1 MTLRN
6 GEKSTARDMTQG
18 PILRQLV
25 FFSFPLMLGNV
36 FQLLYNM
43 VDSIIVGNFVS
54 KQALAAVGST
64 TVIVSMIIFF
74 FSGFAT
80 GAGVVIGN
88 NFGAKKMDR
97 LHDAVHTTVAATF
110 LFSLMLTVLGLAA
123 VRPMLVLMRT
133 PEDVFQDAALYLRIY
148 IGGISG
154 LLIYNMGSGILRA
167 VGDSIRPLGFLILTS
182 VLNILLD
189 LFFVI
194 VLKIGIAG
202 AAIATILSQFVSAV
216 LTLLL
221 LTRTKDIYRLDWKEL
236 RIDFP
241 ILKKIFSI
249 GMPAALQAVITSF
262 SNIFVQGYINVFG
275 SDVMAGWSCYNRL
288 DHFIFLPMQSMS
300 VASTTFVSQN
310 AGAGKERRSRQG
322 TFLAILITC
331 LVVGATAAVLTFFAP
346 AAVRL
351 FSPDDE
357 VIRYGTMF
365 IRTNAFFL
373 LFNGIAQV
381 LAGSL
386 RGRGDSRGPMVIML
400 FNFVLVRQV
409 YLYWVTHFVANT
421 PRLVGFGYPVGWTCC
436 CIMELIYAW
445 YRRRQSASQ
454 GKGQSEAGEDA
465 V

>member
-1 MTLRN
+1 MNRRST
-6 GEKSTARDMTQG
+6 EKSTARDMTQG

-54 KQALAAVGST
+54 KQALAAIGST
-64 TVIVSMIIFF
+64 TVIVSMIVFF

-88 NFGAKKMDR
+88 NFGARNMDR

-110 LFSLMLTVLGLAA
+110 IFSLLLTLLGTAA
-123 VRPMLVLMRT
+123 VRPMLVIMRT
-133 PEDVFQDAALYLRIY
+133 PEDVFRDAALYLRIY

-194 VLKIGIAG
+194 VLKLGIAG
-202 AAIATILSQFVSAV
+202 AAVATILSQFVSAA
-216 LTLLL
+216 LILLL
-221 LTRTKDIYRLDWKEL
+221 LTRTRDIYRLDWREL
-236 RIDFP
+236 HIDFP

-249 GMPAALQAVITSF
+249 GMPTALQAVITSF
-262 SNIFVQGYINVFG
+262 SNIFVQGYINAFG
-275 SDVMAGWSCYNRL
+275 SDVMAGWSCYNKL

-310 AGAGKERRSRQG
+310 AGAGNERRSRRG
-322 TFLAILITC
+322 TFLAIQITC
-331 LVVGATAAVLTFFAP
+331 LVIGVTAAVLTFFAP
-346 AAVRL
+346 AAVRM
-351 FSPDDE
+351 FSPDE
-357 VIRYGTMF
+357 AVIRYGAMF

-373 LFNGIAQV
+373 IFNGIAQV
-381 LAGSL
+381 LAGAL

-400 FNFVLVRQV
+400 FNFVVVRQI

-421 PRLVGFGYPVGWTCC
+421 PRLVGFGYPVGWVLCC
-436 CIMELIYAW
+436 VMELIYAW
-445 YRRRQSASQ
+445 CRLKRSASR
-454 GKGQSEAGEDA
+454 
-465 V
+465 

>member
-1 MTLRN
+1 MNRRST
-6 GEKSTARDMTQG
+6 EKSTARDMTQG

-54 KQALAAVGST
+54 KQALAAIGST
-64 TVIVSMIIFF
+64 TVIVSMIVFF

-88 NFGAKKMDR
+88 NFGARNMDR

-110 LFSLMLTVLGLAA
+110 IFSLLLTLLGTAA
-123 VRPMLVLMRT
+123 VRPMLVIMRT
-133 PEDVFQDAALYLRIY
+133 PEDVFRDAALYLRIY

-194 VLKIGIAG
+194 VLKLGIAG
-202 AAIATILSQFVSAV
+202 AAVATILSQFVSAA
-216 LTLLL
+216 LILLL
-221 LTRTKDIYRLDWKEL
+221 LTRTRDIYRLDWREL
-236 RIDFP
+236 HIDFP

-249 GMPAALQAVITSF
+249 GMPTALQAVITSF
-262 SNIFVQGYINVFG
+262 SNIFVQGYINAFG
-275 SDVMAGWSCYNRL
+275 SDVMAGWSCYNKL

-310 AGAGKERRSRQG
+310 AGAGNERRSRRG

-331 LVVGATAAVLTFFAP
+331 LVIGVTAAVLTFFAP
-346 AAVRL
+346 AAVRM
-351 FSPDDE
+351 FSPDE
-357 VIRYGTMF
+357 AVIRYGAMF

-373 LFNGIAQV
+373 IFNGIAQV
-381 LAGSL
+381 LAGAL

-400 FNFVLVRQV
+400 FNFVVVRQI
-409 YLYWVTHFVANT
+409 YLYWVTHFVTNT
-421 PRLVGFGYPVGWTCC
+421 PRLVGFGYPVGWVLCC
-436 CIMELIYAW
+436 VMELIYAW
-445 YRRRQSASQ
+445 CHLKRSASR
-454 GKGQSEAGEDA
+454 
-465 V
+465 

>member
-1 MTLRN
+1 MNRSSA
-6 GEKSTARDMTQG
+6 EKSTARDMTQG

-54 KQALAAVGST
+54 KQALAAIGST
-64 TVIVSMIIFF
+64 TVIVSMIVFF

-88 NFGAKKMDR
+88 NFGARNMDR

-110 LFSLMLTVLGLAA
+110 IFSLLLTLLGTAA
-123 VRPMLVLMRT
+123 VRPMLVIMHT
-133 PEDVFQDAALYLRIY
+133 PEDVFRDAALYLRIY

-194 VLKIGIAG
+194 VLKLGIAG
-202 AAIATILSQFVSAV
+202 AAVATILSQFVSAV
-216 LTLLL
+216 LILLL
-221 LTRTKDIYRLDWKEL
+221 LTRTRDIYRLDWKEL
-236 RIDFP
+236 HIDFP

-249 GMPAALQAVITSF
+249 GMPTALQAVITSF
-262 SNIFVQGYINVFG
+262 SNIFVQGYINAFG
-275 SDVMAGWSCYNRL
+275 SDVMAGWSCYNKL

-310 AGAGKERRSRQG
+310 AGAGNERRSRRG

-331 LVVGATAAVLTFFAP
+331 LVIGVTAVVLTFFAP

-351 FSPDDE
+351 FSPDE
-357 VIRYGTMF
+357 AVIRYGAMF

-373 LFNGIAQV
+373 IFNGIAQV
-381 LAGSL
+381 LAGAL
-386 RGRGDSRGPMVIML
+386 RGKGDSRGPMVIML
-400 FNFVLVRQV
+400 FNFVVVRQI

-421 PRLVGFGYPVGWTCC
+421 PRLVGFGYPVGWVLCC
-436 CIMELIYAW
+436 VMELIYAW
-445 YRRRQSASQ
+445 CRLKRSASR
-454 GKGQSEAGEDA
+454 
-465 V
+465 

>member
-1 MTLRN
+1 MNRRST
-6 GEKSTARDMTQG
+6 EKSTARDMTQG

-54 KQALAAVGST
+54 KQALAAIGST
-64 TVIVSMIIFF
+64 TVIVSMIVFF

-88 NFGAKKMDR
+88 NFGARNMDR

-110 LFSLMLTVLGLAA
+110 IFSLLLTLLGTAA
-123 VRPMLVLMRT
+123 VRPMLVIMRT
-133 PEDVFQDAALYLRIY
+133 PEDVFRDAALYLRIY

-194 VLKIGIAG
+194 VLKLGIAG
-202 AAIATILSQFVSAV
+202 AAVATILSQFVSAA
-216 LTLLL
+216 LILLL
-221 LTRTKDIYRLDWKEL
+221 LTRTRDIYRLDWREL
-236 RIDFP
+236 HIDFP

-249 GMPAALQAVITSF
+249 GMPTALQAVITSF
-262 SNIFVQGYINVFG
+262 SNIFVQGYINAFG
-275 SDVMAGWSCYNRL
+275 SDVMAGWSCYNKL

-310 AGAGKERRSRQG
+310 AGAGNERRSRRG

-331 LVVGATAAVLTFFAP
+331 LVIGVTAAVLTFFAP
-346 AAVRL
+346 TAVRL
-351 FSPDDE
+351 FSPDE
-357 VIRYGTMF
+357 AVIRYGAMF

-373 LFNGIAQV
+373 IFNGIAQV
-381 LAGSL
+381 LAGAL

-400 FNFVLVRQV
+400 FNFVVVRQI

-421 PRLVGFGYPVGWTCC
+421 PRLVGFGYPVGWVLCC
-436 CIMELIYAW
+436 VMELIYAW
-445 YRRRQSASQ
+445 CHLKRSASR
-454 GKGQSEAGEDA
+454 
-465 V
+465 

>member
-1 MTLRN
+1 MNRRST
-6 GEKSTARDMTQG
+6 EKSTARDMTQG

-54 KQALAAVGST
+54 KQALAAIGST
-64 TVIVSMIIFF
+64 TVIVSMIVFF

-88 NFGAKKMDR
+88 NFGARNMDR

-110 LFSLMLTVLGLAA
+110 IFSLLLTLLGTAA
-123 VRPMLVLMRT
+123 VRPMLVIMRT
-133 PEDVFQDAALYLRIY
+133 PEDVFRDAALYLRIY

-194 VLKIGIAG
+194 VLKLGIAG
-202 AAIATILSQFVSAV
+202 AAVATILSQFVSAA
-216 LTLLL
+216 LILLL
-221 LTRTKDIYRLDWKEL
+221 LTRTRDIYRLDWKEL
-236 RIDFP
+236 HIDFP

-249 GMPAALQAVITSF
+249 GMPTALQAVITSF
-262 SNIFVQGYINVFG
+262 SNIFVQGYINAFG
-275 SDVMAGWSCYNRL
+275 SDVMAGWSCYNKL

-310 AGAGKERRSRQG
+310 AGAGNERRSRRG

-331 LVVGATAAVLTFFAP
+331 LVIGVTAAVLTFFAP
-346 AAVRL
+346 AAVRM
-351 FSPDDE
+351 FSPDE
-357 VIRYGTMF
+357 AVIRYGAMF

-373 LFNGIAQV
+373 IFNGIAQV
-381 LAGSL
+381 LAGAL

-400 FNFVLVRQV
+400 FNFVVVRQI

-421 PRLVGFGYPVGWTCC
+421 PRLVGFGYPVGWVLCC
-436 CIMELIYAW
+436 VMELIYAW
-445 YRRRQSASQ
+445 CRLKRSASR
-454 GKGQSEAGEDA
+454 
-465 V
+465 

>member
-1 MTLRN
+1 MNRSSA
-6 GEKSTARDMTQG
+6 EKSTARDMTQG

-54 KQALAAVGST
+54 KQALAAIGST
-64 TVIVSMIIFF
+64 TVIVSMIVFF

-88 NFGAKKMDR
+88 NFGARNMDR

-110 LFSLMLTVLGLAA
+110 IFSLLLTLLGTAA
-123 VRPMLVLMRT
+123 VRPMLVIMRT
-133 PEDVFQDAALYLRIY
+133 PEDVFRDAALYLRIY

-194 VLKIGIAG
+194 VLKLGIAG
-202 AAIATILSQFVSAV
+202 AAVATILSQFVSAA
-216 LTLLL
+216 LILLL
-221 LTRTKDIYRLDWKEL
+221 LTRTRDIYRLDWKEL
-236 RIDFP
+236 HIDFP

-249 GMPAALQAVITSF
+249 GMPTALQAVITSF
-262 SNIFVQGYINVFG
+262 SNIFVQGYINAFG
-275 SDVMAGWSCYNRL
+275 SDVMAGWSCYNKL

-310 AGAGKERRSRQG
+310 AGAGNERRSRRG

-331 LVVGATAAVLTFFAP
+331 LVIGVTAAVLTFFAP

-351 FSPDDE
+351 FSPDE
-357 VIRYGTMF
+357 AVIRYGAMF

-373 LFNGIAQV
+373 IFNGIAQV
-381 LAGSL
+381 LAGAL

-400 FNFVLVRQV
+400 FNFVVVRQI
-409 YLYWVTHFVANT
+409 YLYWVTHYVANT
-421 PRLVGFGYPVGWTCC
+421 PRLVGFGYPVGWVLCC
-436 CIMELIYAW
+436 VMELIYAW
-445 YRRRQSASQ
+445 CRLKRSASR
-454 GKGQSEAGEDA
+454 
-465 V
+465 

>member
-1 MTLRN
+1 MNRRST
-6 GEKSTARDMTQG
+6 EKSTARDMTQG

-54 KQALAAVGST
+54 KQALAAIGST
-64 TVIVSMIIFF
+64 TVIVSMIVFF

-88 NFGAKKMDR
+88 NFGARNMDR

-110 LFSLMLTVLGLAA
+110 IFSLLLTLLGTAA
-123 VRPMLVLMRT
+123 VRPMLVIMRT
-133 PEDVFQDAALYLRIY
+133 PEDVFRDAALYLRIY

-194 VLKIGIAG
+194 VLKLGIAG
-202 AAIATILSQFVSAV
+202 AAVATILSQFVSAA
-216 LTLLL
+216 LILLL
-221 LTRTKDIYRLDWKEL
+221 LTRTRDIYRLDWKEL
-236 RIDFP
+236 HIDFP

-249 GMPAALQAVITSF
+249 GMPTALQAVITSF
-262 SNIFVQGYINVFG
+262 SNIFVQGYINAFG
-275 SDVMAGWSCYNRL
+275 SDVMAGWSCYNKL

-310 AGAGKERRSRQG
+310 AGAGNERRSRRG

-331 LVVGATAAVLTFFAP
+331 LVIGVTAAVLTFFAP
-346 AAVRL
+346 AAVRM
-351 FSPDDE
+351 FSPDE
-357 VIRYGTMF
+357 AVIRYGAMF

-373 LFNGIAQV
+373 IFNGIAQV
-381 LAGSL
+381 LAGAL

-400 FNFVLVRQV
+400 FNFVVVRQI
-409 YLYWVTHFVANT
+409 YLYWVTHYVANT
-421 PRLVGFGYPVGWTCC
+421 PRLVGFGYPVGWVLCC
-436 CIMELIYAW
+436 VMELIYAW
-445 YRRRQSASQ
+445 CFLKRSASR
-454 GKGQSEAGEDA
+454 
-465 V
+465 

>member
-1 MTLRN
+1 
-6 GEKSTARDMTQG
+6 MTQG

-54 KQALAAVGST
+54 KQALAAIGST
-64 TVIVSMIIFF
+64 TVIVSMIVFF

-88 NFGAKKMDR
+88 NFGARNMDR

-110 LFSLMLTVLGLAA
+110 IFSLLLTLLGTAA
-123 VRPMLVLMRT
+123 VRPMLVIMRT
-133 PEDVFQDAALYLRIY
+133 PEDVFRDAALYLRIY

-194 VLKIGIAG
+194 VLKLGIAG
-202 AAIATILSQFVSAV
+202 AAVATILSQFVSAV
-216 LTLLL
+216 LILLL
-221 LTRTKDIYRLDWKEL
+221 LTRTRDIYRLDWKEL
-236 RIDFP
+236 HIDFP

-249 GMPAALQAVITSF
+249 GMPTALQAVITSF
-262 SNIFVQGYINVFG
+262 SNIFVQGYINAFG
-275 SDVMAGWSCYNRL
+275 SDVMAGWSCYNKL
-288 DHFIFLPMQSMS
+288 DHFMFLPMQSMS

-310 AGAGKERRSRQG
+310 AGAGNERRSRRG

-331 LVVGATAAVLTFFAP
+331 LVIGVTAVVLTFFAP
-346 AAVRL
+346 AAVRM
-351 FSPDDE
+351 FSPDE
-357 VIRYGTMF
+357 AVIRYGAMF

-373 LFNGIAQV
+373 IFNGIAQV
-381 LAGSL
+381 LAGAL

-400 FNFVLVRQV
+400 FNFVVVRQI

-421 PRLVGFGYPVGWTCC
+421 PRLVGFGYPVGWVLCC
-436 CIMELIYAW
+436 VMELIYAW
-445 YRRRQSASQ
+445 CHLKRSASR
-454 GKGQSEAGEDA
+454 
-465 V
+465 

>member
-1 MTLRN
+1 MNRSSA
-6 GEKSTARDMTQG
+6 EKSTARDMTQG

-54 KQALAAVGST
+54 KQALAAIGST
-64 TVIVSMIIFF
+64 TVIVSMIVFF

-88 NFGAKKMDR
+88 NFGARNMDR

-110 LFSLMLTVLGLAA
+110 IFSLLLTLLGTAA
-123 VRPMLVLMRT
+123 VRPMLVIMRT
-133 PEDVFQDAALYLRIY
+133 PEDVFRDAALYLRIY

-194 VLKIGIAG
+194 VLKLGIAG
-202 AAIATILSQFVSAV
+202 AAVATILSQFVSAV
-216 LTLLL
+216 LILLL
-221 LTRTKDIYRLDWKEL
+221 LTRTRDIYRLDWKEL
-236 RIDFP
+236 HIDFP

-249 GMPAALQAVITSF
+249 GMPTALQAVITSF
-262 SNIFVQGYINVFG
+262 SNIFVQGYINAFG
-275 SDVMAGWSCYNRL
+275 SDVMAGWSCYDKL

-310 AGAGKERRSRQG
+310 AGAGNERRSRRG

-331 LVVGATAAVLTFFAP
+331 LVIGVTAVVLTFFAP
-346 AAVRL
+346 AAVRM
-351 FSPDDE
+351 FSPDE
-357 VIRYGTMF
+357 AVIRYGAMF

-373 LFNGIAQV
+373 IFNGIAQV
-381 LAGSL
+381 LAGAL

-400 FNFVLVRQV
+400 FNFVVVRQI

-421 PRLVGFGYPVGWTCC
+421 PRLVGFGYPVGWVLCC
-436 CIMELIYAW
+436 VMELIYAW
-445 YRRRQSASQ
+445 CHLKRSASR
-454 GKGQSEAGEDA
+454 
-465 V
+465 

>member
-1 MTLRN
+1 MNRRST
-6 GEKSTARDMTQG
+6 EKSTARDMTQG

-54 KQALAAVGST
+54 KQALAAIGST
-64 TVIVSMIIFF
+64 TVIVSMIVFF

-88 NFGAKKMDR
+88 NFGARNMDR

-110 LFSLMLTVLGLAA
+110 IFSLLLTLLGTAA
-123 VRPMLVLMRT
+123 VRPMLVIMRT
-133 PEDVFQDAALYLRIY
+133 PEDVFRDAALYLRIY

-194 VLKIGIAG
+194 VLKLGIAG
-202 AAIATILSQFVSAV
+202 AAVATILSQFVSAA
-216 LTLLL
+216 LILLL
-221 LTRTKDIYRLDWKEL
+221 LTRTRDIYRLDWKEL
-236 RIDFP
+236 HIDFP

-249 GMPAALQAVITSF
+249 GMPTALQAVITSF
-262 SNIFVQGYINVFG
+262 SNIFVQGYINAFG
-275 SDVMAGWSCYNRL
+275 SDVMAGWSCYNKL

-310 AGAGKERRSRQG
+310 AGAGNERRSRRG

-331 LVVGATAAVLTFFAP
+331 LVIGVTAAVLTFFAP
-346 AAVRL
+346 TAVRL
-351 FSPDDE
+351 FSPDE
-357 VIRYGTMF
+357 AVIRYGAMF

-373 LFNGIAQV
+373 IFNGIAQV
-381 LAGSL
+381 LAGAL

-400 FNFVLVRQV
+400 FNFVVVRQI

-421 PRLVGFGYPVGWTCC
+421 PRLVGFGYPVGWVLCC
-436 CIMELIYAW
+436 VMELIYAW
-445 YRRRQSASQ
+445 CHLKRSASR
-454 GKGQSEAGEDA
+454 
-465 V
+465 

>member
-1 MTLRN
+1 MNRSSA
-6 GEKSTARDMTQG
+6 EKSTARDMTQG

-54 KQALAAVGST
+54 KQALAAIGST
-64 TVIVSMIIFF
+64 TVIVSMIVFF

-88 NFGAKKMDR
+88 NFGARNMDR

-110 LFSLMLTVLGLAA
+110 IFSLLLTLLGTAA
-123 VRPMLVLMRT
+123 VRPMLVIMRT
-133 PEDVFQDAALYLRIY
+133 PEDVFRDAALYLRIY

-194 VLKIGIAG
+194 VLKLGIAG
-202 AAIATILSQFVSAV
+202 AAVATILSQFVSAV
-216 LTLLL
+216 LILLL
-221 LTRTKDIYRLDWKEL
+221 LTRTRDIYRLDWKEL
-236 RIDFP
+236 HIDFP

-249 GMPAALQAVITSF
+249 GMPTALQAVITSF
-262 SNIFVQGYINVFG
+262 SNIFVQGYINAFG
-275 SDVMAGWSCYNRL
+275 SDVMAGWSCYNKL

-310 AGAGKERRSRQG
+310 AGAGNERRSRRG

-331 LVVGATAAVLTFFAP
+331 LVIGVTAVVLTFFAP

-351 FSPDDE
+351 FSPDE
-357 VIRYGTMF
+357 AVIRYGAMF

-373 LFNGIAQV
+373 IFNGIAQV
-381 LAGSL
+381 LAGAL

-400 FNFVLVRQV
+400 FNFVVVRQI

-421 PRLVGFGYPVGWTCC
+421 PRLVGFGYPVGWVLCC
-436 CIMELIYAW
+436 VMELIYAW
-445 YRRRQSASQ
+445 CHLKRSASR
-454 GKGQSEAGEDA
+454 
-465 V
+465 

>member
-1 MTLRN
+1 MNRSST
-6 GEKSTARDMTQG
+6 EKSTARDMTQG

-54 KQALAAVGST
+54 KQALAAIGST
-64 TVIVSMIIFF
+64 TVIVSMIVFF

-88 NFGAKKMDR
+88 NFGARNMNR

-110 LFSLMLTVLGLAA
+110 IFSLLLTLLGTAA

-133 PEDVFQDAALYLRIY
+133 PEDVFRDAALYLCIY

-194 VLKIGIAG
+194 VLKLGIAG
-202 AAIATILSQFVSAV
+202 AAVATILSQFVSAA
-216 LTLLL
+216 LILLL
-221 LTRTKDIYRLDWKEL
+221 LTRTSDIYRLDWKEL
-236 RIDFP
+236 HIDFP

-249 GMPAALQAVITSF
+249 GMPTALQAVITSF
-262 SNIFVQGYINVFG
+262 SNIFVQGYINAFG
-275 SDVMAGWSCYNRL
+275 SDVMAGWSCYNKL
-288 DHFIFLPMQSMS
+288 DHFMFLPMQSMS

-310 AGAGKERRSRQG
+310 AGAGNERRSRQG
-322 TFLAILITC
+322 TLLAILITC
-331 LVVGATAAVLTFFAP
+331 LIIGATAAVLIFFAP

-351 FSPDDE
+351 FSPDE
-357 VIRYGTMF
+357 AVIRYGAMF

-400 FNFVLVRQV
+400 FNFVVVRQI

-421 PRLVGFGYPVGWTCC
+421 PRLVGFGYPVGWVLCC
-436 CIMELIYAW
+436 VMELIYAW
-445 YRRRQSASQ
+445 CRLKRSASR
-454 GKGQSEAGEDA
+454 
-465 V
+465 

>member
-1 MTLRN
+1 MNRSSA
-6 GEKSTARDMTQG
+6 EKSTARDMTQG

-54 KQALAAVGST
+54 KQALAAIGST
-64 TVIVSMIIFF
+64 TVIVSMIVFF

-88 NFGAKKMDR
+88 NFGARNMDR

-110 LFSLMLTVLGLAA
+110 IFSLLLTLLGTAA
-123 VRPMLVLMRT
+123 VRPMLVIMRT
-133 PEDVFQDAALYLRIY
+133 PEDVFRDAALYLRIY

-194 VLKIGIAG
+194 VLKLGIAG
-202 AAIATILSQFVSAV
+202 AGVATILSQFVSAV
-216 LTLLL
+216 LILLL
-221 LTRTKDIYRLDWKEL
+221 LTRTRDIYRLDWKEL
-236 RIDFP
+236 HIDFP

-249 GMPAALQAVITSF
+249 GMPTALQAVITSF
-262 SNIFVQGYINVFG
+262 SNIFVQGYINAFG
-275 SDVMAGWSCYNRL
+275 SDVMAGWSCYNKL

-310 AGAGKERRSRQG
+310 AGAGNERRSRRG

-331 LVVGATAAVLTFFAP
+331 LVIGVTAVVLTFFAP
-346 AAVRL
+346 AAVRM
-351 FSPDDE
+351 FSPDE
-357 VIRYGTMF
+357 AVIRYGAMF

-373 LFNGIAQV
+373 IFNGIAQV
-381 LAGSL
+381 LAGAL

-400 FNFVLVRQV
+400 FNFVVVRQI

-421 PRLVGFGYPVGWTCC
+421 PRLVGFGYPVGWVLCC
-436 CIMELIYAW
+436 VMELIYAW
-445 YRRRQSASQ
+445 CRLKRSASR
-454 GKGQSEAGEDA
+454 
-465 V
+465 

>member
-1 MTLRN
+1 MNRSSA
-6 GEKSTARDMTQG
+6 EKSTARDMTQG

-54 KQALAAVGST
+54 KQALAAIGST
-64 TVIVSMIIFF
+64 TVIVSMIVFF

-88 NFGAKKMDR
+88 NFGARNMDR

-110 LFSLMLTVLGLAA
+110 IFSLLLTLLGTAA
-123 VRPMLVLMRT
+123 VRPMLVIMRT
-133 PEDVFQDAALYLRIY
+133 PEDVFRDAALYLRIY

-194 VLKIGIAG
+194 VLKLGIAG
-202 AAIATILSQFVSAV
+202 AAVATILSQFVSAA
-216 LTLLL
+216 LILLL
-221 LTRTKDIYRLDWKEL
+221 LTRTRDIYRLDWKEL
-236 RIDFP
+236 HIDFP

-249 GMPAALQAVITSF
+249 GMPTALQAVITSF
-262 SNIFVQGYINVFG
+262 SNIFVQGYINAFG
-275 SDVMAGWSCYNRL
+275 SDVMAGWSCYNKL

-310 AGAGKERRSRQG
+310 AGAGNERRSRRG

-331 LVVGATAAVLTFFAP
+331 LVIGVTAAVLTFFAP
-346 AAVRL
+346 AAVRM
-351 FSPDDE
+351 FSPDE
-357 VIRYGTMF
+357 AVIRYGAMF

-373 LFNGIAQV
+373 IFNGIAQV
-381 LAGSL
+381 LAGAL

-400 FNFVLVRQV
+400 FNFVVVRQI

-421 PRLVGFGYPVGWTCC
+421 PRLVGFGYPVGWVLCC
-436 CIMELIYAW
+436 VMELIYAW
-445 YRRRQSASQ
+445 CRLKRSASR
-454 GKGQSEAGEDA
+454 
-465 V
+465 

>member
-1 MTLRN
+1 MNRRST
-6 GEKSTARDMTQG
+6 EKSTARDMTQG

-54 KQALAAVGST
+54 KQALAAIGST
-64 TVIVSMIIFF
+64 TVIVSMIVFF

-88 NFGAKKMDR
+88 NFGARNMDR

-110 LFSLMLTVLGLAA
+110 IFSLLLTLLGTAA
-123 VRPMLVLMRT
+123 VRPMLVIMRT
-133 PEDVFQDAALYLRIY
+133 PEDVFRDAALYLRIY

-194 VLKIGIAG
+194 VLKLGIAG
-202 AAIATILSQFVSAV
+202 AAVATILSQFVSAA
-216 LTLLL
+216 LILLL
-221 LTRTKDIYRLDWKEL
+221 LTRTRDIYRLDWREL
-236 RIDFP
+236 HIDFP

-249 GMPAALQAVITSF
+249 GMPTALQAVITSF
-262 SNIFVQGYINVFG
+262 SNIFVQGYINAFG
-275 SDVMAGWSCYNRL
+275 SDVMAGWSCYNKL

-310 AGAGKERRSRQG
+310 AGAGNERRSRRG

-331 LVVGATAAVLTFFAP
+331 LVIGVTAAVLTFFAP

-351 FSPDDE
+351 FSPDE
-357 VIRYGTMF
+357 AVIRYGAMF

-373 LFNGIAQV
+373 IFNGIAQV
-381 LAGSL
+381 LAGAL

-400 FNFVLVRQV
+400 FNFVVVRQI

-421 PRLVGFGYPVGWTCC
+421 PRLVGFGYPVGWVLCC
-436 CIMELIYAW
+436 VMELIYAW
-445 YRRRQSASQ
+445 CRLKRSASR
-454 GKGQSEAGEDA
+454 
-465 V
+465 

>member
-1 MTLRN
+1 
-6 GEKSTARDMTQG
+6 MTQG

-54 KQALAAVGST
+54 KQALAAIGST
-64 TVIVSMIIFF
+64 TVIVSMIVFF

-88 NFGAKKMDR
+88 NFGARNMDR

-110 LFSLMLTVLGLAA
+110 IFSLLLTLLGTAA
-123 VRPMLVLMRT
+123 VRPMLVIMRT
-133 PEDVFQDAALYLRIY
+133 PEDVFRDAALYLRIY

-194 VLKIGIAG
+194 VLKLGIAG
-202 AAIATILSQFVSAV
+202 AAVATILSQFVSAA
-216 LTLLL
+216 LILLL
-221 LTRTKDIYRLDWKEL
+221 LTRTRDIYRLDWKEL
-236 RIDFP
+236 HIDFP

-249 GMPAALQAVITSF
+249 GMPTALQAVITSF
-262 SNIFVQGYINVFG
+262 SNIFVQGYINAFG
-275 SDVMAGWSCYNRL
+275 SDVMAGWSCYNKL

-310 AGAGKERRSRQG
+310 AGAGNERRSRRG

-331 LVVGATAAVLTFFAP
+331 LVIGVTAAVLTFFAP
-346 AAVRL
+346 TAVRL
-351 FSPDDE
+351 FSPDE
-357 VIRYGTMF
+357 AVIRYGAMF

-373 LFNGIAQV
+373 IFNGIAQV
-381 LAGSL
+381 LAGAL

-400 FNFVLVRQV
+400 FNFVVVRQI
-409 YLYWVTHFVANT
+409 YLYWVTHYVANT
-421 PRLVGFGYPVGWTCC
+421 PRLVGFGYPVGWVLCC
-436 CIMELIYAW
+436 VMELIYAW
-445 YRRRQSASQ
+445 CRLKRSASR
-454 GKGQSEAGEDA
+454 
-465 V
+465 

>member
-1 MTLRN
+1 
-6 GEKSTARDMTQG
+6 MTQG

-54 KQALAAVGST
+54 KQALAAIGST
-64 TVIVSMIIFF
+64 TVIVSMIVFF

-88 NFGAKKMDR
+88 NFGARNMDR

-110 LFSLMLTVLGLAA
+110 IFSLLLTLLGTAA
-123 VRPMLVLMRT
+123 VRPMLVIMRT
-133 PEDVFQDAALYLRIY
+133 PEDVFRDAALYLRIY

-194 VLKIGIAG
+194 VLKLGIAG
-202 AAIATILSQFVSAV
+202 AAVATILSQFVSAV
-216 LTLLL
+216 LILLL
-221 LTRTKDIYRLDWKEL
+221 LTRTRDIYRLDWKEL
-236 RIDFP
+236 HIDFP

-249 GMPAALQAVITSF
+249 GMPTALQAVITSF
-262 SNIFVQGYINVFG
+262 SNIFVQGYINAFG
-275 SDVMAGWSCYNRL
+275 SDVMAGWSCYNKL

-310 AGAGKERRSRQG
+310 AGAGNERRSRRG

-331 LVVGATAAVLTFFAP
+331 LVIGVTAVVLTFFAP
-346 AAVRL
+346 AAVRM
-351 FSPDDE
+351 FSPDE
-357 VIRYGTMF
+357 AVIRYGAMF

-373 LFNGIAQV
+373 IFNGIAQV
-381 LAGSL
+381 LAGAL

-400 FNFVLVRQV
+400 FNFVVVRQI

-421 PRLVGFGYPVGWTCC
+421 PRLVGFGYPVGWVLCC
-436 CIMELIYAW
+436 VMELIYAW
-445 YRRRQSASQ
+445 CHLKRSASR
-454 GKGQSEAGEDA
+454 
-465 V
+465 

>member
-1 MTLRN
+1 MNRRST
-6 GEKSTARDMTQG
+6 EKSTARDMTQG

-54 KQALAAVGST
+54 KQALAAIGST
-64 TVIVSMIIFF
+64 TVIVSMIVFF

-88 NFGAKKMDR
+88 NFGARNMDR

-110 LFSLMLTVLGLAA
+110 IFSLLLTLLGTAA
-123 VRPMLVLMRT
+123 VRPMLVIMRT
-133 PEDVFQDAALYLRIY
+133 PEDVFRDAALYLRIY

-194 VLKIGIAG
+194 VLKLGIAG
-202 AAIATILSQFVSAV
+202 AAVATILSQFVSAA
-216 LTLLL
+216 LILLL
-221 LTRTKDIYRLDWKEL
+221 LTRTRDIYRLDWKEL
-236 RIDFP
+236 HIDFP

-249 GMPAALQAVITSF
+249 GMPTALQAVITSF
-262 SNIFVQGYINVFG
+262 SNIFVQGYINAFG
-275 SDVMAGWSCYNRL
+275 SDVMAGWSCYNKL

-310 AGAGKERRSRQG
+310 SGAGNERRSRRG

-331 LVVGATAAVLTFFAP
+331 LVIGVTAAVLTFFAP
-346 AAVRL
+346 AAVRM
-351 FSPDDE
+351 FSPDE
-357 VIRYGTMF
+357 AVIRYGAMF

-373 LFNGIAQV
+373 IFNGIAQV
-381 LAGSL
+381 LAGAL

-400 FNFVLVRQV
+400 FNFVVVRQI
-409 YLYWVTHFVANT
+409 YLYWVTQFVANT
-421 PRLVGFGYPVGWTCC
+421 PRLVGFGYPVGWVLCC
-436 CIMELIYAW
+436 VMELIYAW
-445 YRRRQSASQ
+445 CRIRRSAFR
-454 GKGQSEAGEDA
+454 
-465 V
+465 

>member
-1 MTLRN
+1 MNRRST
-6 GEKSTARDMTQG
+6 EKSTARDMTQG

-54 KQALAAVGST
+54 KQALAAIGST
-64 TVIVSMIIFF
+64 TVIVSMIVFF

-88 NFGAKKMDR
+88 NFGARNMDR

-110 LFSLMLTVLGLAA
+110 IFSLLLTLLGTAA
-123 VRPMLVLMRT
+123 VKPMLVIMRT
-133 PEDVFQDAALYLRIY
+133 PEDVFRDAALYLRIY

-194 VLKIGIAG
+194 VLKLGIAG
-202 AAIATILSQFVSAV
+202 AAVATILSQFVSAA
-216 LTLLL
+216 LILLL
-221 LTRTKDIYRLDWKEL
+221 LTRTRDIYRLDWKEL
-236 RIDFP
+236 HIDFP

-249 GMPAALQAVITSF
+249 GMPTALQAVITSF
-262 SNIFVQGYINVFG
+262 SNIFVQGYINAFG
-275 SDVMAGWSCYNRL
+275 SDVMAGWSCYNKL

-310 AGAGKERRSRQG
+310 AGAGNERRSRRG

-331 LVVGATAAVLTFFAP
+331 LVIGVTAAVLTFFAP
-346 AAVRL
+346 AAVRM
-351 FSPDDE
+351 FSPDE
-357 VIRYGTMF
+357 AVIRYGAMF

-373 LFNGIAQV
+373 IFNGIAQV
-381 LAGSL
+381 LAGAL

-400 FNFVLVRQV
+400 FNFVVVRQI

-421 PRLVGFGYPVGWTCC
+421 PRLVGFGYPVGWVLCC
-436 CIMELIYAW
+436 VMELIYAW
-445 YRRRQSASQ
+445 CHLKRSASR
-454 GKGQSEAGEDA
+454 
-465 V
+465 

>member
-1 MTLRN
+1 MNRSST
-6 GEKSTARDMTQG
+6 EKSTARDMTQG

-54 KQALAAVGST
+54 KQALAAIGST
-64 TVIVSMIIFF
+64 TVIVSMIVFF

-88 NFGAKKMDR
+88 NFGARNMDR

-110 LFSLMLTVLGLAA
+110 IFSLLLTLLGTAA
-123 VRPMLVLMRT
+123 VRPMLVIMRT
-133 PEDVFQDAALYLRIY
+133 PEDVFRDAALYLRIY

-194 VLKIGIAG
+194 VLKLGIAG
-202 AAIATILSQFVSAV
+202 AAVATILSQFVSAA
-216 LTLLL
+216 LILLL
-221 LTRTKDIYRLDWKEL
+221 LTRTRDIYRLDWKEL
-236 RIDFP
+236 HIDFP

-249 GMPAALQAVITSF
+249 GMPTALQAVITSF
-262 SNIFVQGYINVFG
+262 SNIFVQGYINAFG
-275 SDVMAGWSCYNRL
+275 SDVMAGWSCYNKL

-310 AGAGKERRSRQG
+310 AGAGNERRSRRG

-331 LVVGATAAVLTFFAP
+331 LVIGVTAAVLTFFAP

-351 FSPDDE
+351 FSPDE
-357 VIRYGTMF
+357 AVIRYGAMF

-373 LFNGIAQV
+373 IFNGIAQV
-381 LAGSL
+381 LAGAL

-400 FNFVLVRQV
+400 FNFVVVRQI

-421 PRLVGFGYPVGWTCC
+421 PRLVGFGYPVGWVLCC
-436 CIMELIYAW
+436 VMELIYAW
-445 YRRRQSASQ
+445 CRLKRSASR
-454 GKGQSEAGEDA
+454 
-465 V
+465 

>member
-1 MTLRN
+1 MNRSSA
-6 GEKSTARDMTQG
+6 EKSTARDMTQG

-54 KQALAAVGST
+54 KQALAAIGST
-64 TVIVSMIIFF
+64 TVIVSMIVFF

-88 NFGAKKMDR
+88 NFGARNMDR

-110 LFSLMLTVLGLAA
+110 IFSLLLTLLGTAA
-123 VRPMLVLMRT
+123 VRPMLVIMRT
-133 PEDVFQDAALYLRIY
+133 PEDVFRDAALYLRIY

-194 VLKIGIAG
+194 VLKLGIAG
-202 AAIATILSQFVSAV
+202 AAVATILSQFVSAV
-216 LTLLL
+216 LILLL
-221 LTRTKDIYRLDWKEL
+221 LTRTRDIYRLDWKEL
-236 RIDFP
+236 HIDFP

-249 GMPAALQAVITSF
+249 GMPTALQAVITSF
-262 SNIFVQGYINVFG
+262 SNIFVQGYINAFG
-275 SDVMAGWSCYNRL
+275 SDVMAGWSCYNKL

-310 AGAGKERRSRQG
+310 AGAGNERRSRRG

-331 LVVGATAAVLTFFAP
+331 LLIGVTAVVLTFFAP
-346 AAVRL
+346 AAVRM
-351 FSPDDE
+351 FSPDE
-357 VIRYGTMF
+357 AVIRYGAMF

-373 LFNGIAQV
+373 IFNGIAQV
-381 LAGSL
+381 LAGAL

-400 FNFVLVRQV
+400 FNFVVVRQI

-421 PRLVGFGYPVGWTCC
+421 PRLVGFGYPVGWVLCC
-436 CIMELIYAW
+436 VMELIYAW
-445 YRRRQSASQ
+445 CHLKRSAFR
-454 GKGQSEAGEDA
+454 
-465 V
+465 